1 MRKSTEPTENIDP
14 RFGRRGA
21 RIAKANQIKIA
32 RLKCGPSN
40 KLMISIAPFRED
52 AADPIVHAP
61 RADRQICFVGAALR
75 LRKH

>member
-1 MRKSTEPTENIDP
+1 
-14 RFGRRGA
+14 
-21 RIAKANQIKIA
+21 
-32 RLKCGPSN
+32 
-40 KLMISIAPFRED
+40 MISIAPFRED